1 MTAVAGDMPVYP
13 VKSAKRDRVIVCAE
27 QTLGASGAIGALVT
41 DDPAVVLTKGATG
54 IYTMVFPK
62 APRVNIQITLKSAAG
77 TIKTVWFH
85 AAIDAAAG
93 TAGFTTGNGGGTAAD
108 GASGDVIYLELLLD
122 TRSDS

>member
-1 MTAVAGDMPVYP
+1 MTDVAGDLPDWP
-13 VKSAKRDRVIVCAE
+13 LLSAKRDRVVICAE

-41 DDPAVVLTKGATG
+41 DDPGVVLTKGATG

-62 APRVNIQITLKSAAG
+62 AVRANIQVTLKSAAG

-85 AAIDAAAG
+85 AAINAAAG

-122 TRSDS
+122 QRSDA

>member
-1 MTAVAGDMPVYP
+1 MTAVSGDMSVYP
-13 VKSAKRDRVIVCAE
+13 LLSAKRSRVVICVE

-41 DDPAVVLTKGATG
+41 DDNGVVLTKGATG

-62 APRVNIQITLKSAAG
+62 AIRANIQITLKSVAG

-93 TAGFTTGNGGGTAAD
+93 TAAFTTGNGGGTAAD
-108 GASGDVIYLELLLD
+108 AASGDVLYLELLLD
-122 TRSDS
+122 MRSDS